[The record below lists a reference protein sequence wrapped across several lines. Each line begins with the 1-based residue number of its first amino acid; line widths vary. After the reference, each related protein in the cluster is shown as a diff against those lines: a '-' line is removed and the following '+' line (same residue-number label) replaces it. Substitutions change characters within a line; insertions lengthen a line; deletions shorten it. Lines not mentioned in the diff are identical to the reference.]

1 MRSLILISFS
11 LLLVACG
18 APAGSPEEALREWLA
33 RGEVAA
39 EEKDRGE
46 LLDMISEDYA
56 DTRGNDRER
65 VGDLLR
71 VYFFRQH
78 SIALLTNIDDI
89 SITGETA
96 AIINL
101 TIGMAGTNSSALG
114 ITADA
119 YHFEFEL
126 ENTDDEWLLIGAS
139 WGELGGELH

>member
-11 LLLVACG
+11 LLLAACG

-33 RGEVAA
+33 RGEIAA
-39 EEKDRGE
+39 EERDRGE

-89 SITGETA
+89 SISGETA

-114 ITADA
+114 R
-119 YHFEFEL
+119 
-126 ENTDDEWLLIGAS
+126 
-139 WGELGGELH
+139 